1 MLCIIVIFVSDEM
14 FTYKSHVSVQV
25 RDGPSGQPRVGQY
38 TGGEC
43 LRVDGSVSVL
53 VQVGVPGLVNTRNT
67 CSVNSVLQAL
77 ASCSAP
83 HSTAGWRTPWPGRSD
98 MEDK

>member
-1 MLCIIVIFVSDEM
+1 MLCNIVIFVSDEM

-25 RDGPSGQPRVGQY
+25 CDGPSGQPRVGKY

-53 VQVGVPGLVNTRNT
+53 AQVRGWSIPGTHVL
-67 CSVNSVLQAL
+67 VNSVLQAL
-77 ASCSAP
+77 ASSCP
-83 HSTAGWRTPWPGRSD
+83 TFYCWL
-98 MEDK
+98 EDTLAREIRHGG